1 MTINRDEVPTVAE
14 QVSSLENGYADLL
27 LENKALGE
35 SIQLLTKQ
43 VHELEDQQAI
53 TRQAFQNLLHEKD
66 TTIAGLDAIV
76 QEKLVEIKSCHDTIR
91 SSNETIKAK
100 DGVIKY
106 NMGVIDTLNDKIV
119 ELNMATQAKDKAI
132 EQLRECN
139 DRLDHRLELMGRHT
153 ATSVRIEGDKDRDN
167 PLSAGPWSS
176 DQSKAYNSSTC
187 DCDHPGPFDS
197 RNYCVKC
204 GRKYNAPNPGLKF
217 GEIQLAKR
225 IYHNIHYPAI
235 RALLGYETCRIL
247 DIVLDL
253 DQPGVSD

>member
-1 MTINRDEVPTVAE
+1 MKENEPIMSKTISQHVA
-14 QVSSLENGYADLL
+14 SLEEGYAELL
-27 LENKALGE
+27 LENRKLGE
-35 SIQLLTKQ
+35 ENQSLTKAN
-43 VHELEDQQAI
+43 HELEDQQGI

-66 TTIAGLDAIV
+66 TTIAGLDDIV
-76 QEKLVEIKSCHDTIR
+76 QEKLAEIKSCHDTIR
-91 SSNETIKAK
+91 SSNETIKAR

-106 NMGVIDTLNDKIV
+106 NMGVIDTLNGKIV

-139 DRLDHRLELMGRHT
+139 ATLDHRLEQQGRRTAPT
-153 ATSVRIEGDKDRDN
+153 ATSVRIEGWDKQDN
-167 PLSAGPWSS
+167 MVRAG
-176 DQSKAYNSSTC
+176 TC

-197 RNYCVKC
+197 NNHCVKC
-204 GRKYNAPNPGLKF
+204 GRKYTAPNPGLKF

-235 RALLGYETCRIL
+235 RALLGYESCRVL

>member
-53 TRQAFQNLLHEKD
+53 TRQAYQNLLAEKD
-66 TTIAGLDAIV
+66 GTIAGLDAIV
-76 QEKLVEIKSCHDTIR
+76 AEKNAEIKACHETIR
-91 SSNETIKAK
+91 HSNETIKGLDAA
-100 DGVIKY
+100 
-106 NMGVIDTLNDKIV
+106 L
-119 ELNMATQAKDKAI
+119 AQA
-132 EQLRECN
+132 RECN
-139 DRLDHRLELMGRHT
+139 ARLDHQLEQQGRRT
-153 ATSVRIEGDKDRDN
+153 ATSVRIEGWDKQDN
-167 PLSAGPWSS
+167 MVRA
-176 DQSKAYNSSTC
+176 NSSTC

-197 RNYCVKC
+197 NNHCVKC